1 MNLKRIHWKRVLLFV
16 VLPLVLLVTLIVLC
30 VRSCEHRKEPGY
42 GYEGD
47 SLAVTE
53 PQYFYG
59 ICIDSMFVEE
69 GQIEQGQVLSTLFA
83 SKGISPKVTE
93 YIARNHK
100 DVLDVSKI
108 RSGNRYFFLV
118 SNDTLEQPLFWIYE
132 VNRRNY
138 ALFSL
143 TDSLTAWRFQKELE
157 VRPARTSGVITSSL
171 WNAVIQNGGDANLA
185 VHLSDV
191 YAWTIDF
198 FGIQEGDCFD
208 VAYDRQYIDGQP
220 VGMGEVIYST
230 FVHCGDTLRAIAYE
244 QDGVLGFYNEKGEN
258 LRKAFLKAPLNYR
271 RISSHFSNSRLHPVF
286 KYYRPHH
293 GVDYAAP
300 MGTPVSSIGDGV
312 VIKKAYQANGAGY
325 YLQIKH
331 NATYTTSYMHLS
343 KYASGIAVG
352 VRVKQGQVIGYV
364 GSTGASTGP
373 HLDFR
378 VFKNGTPIDPLK
390 LESPPADPIKPS
402 DMPEFKK
409 VADYWMRVMKNPEI
423 PDFYVAEPEADSLS
437 EVSSVGVSSSGSV
450 ASSI

>member
-1 MNLKRIHWKRVLLFV
+1 MNLKRINWKRVLLFI
-16 VLPLVLLVTLIVLC
+16 VLPLVLLVSTILLC
-30 VRSCEHRKEPGY
+30 VRSCQHRREPGY
-42 GYEGD
+42 DYSVD
-47 SLAVTE
+47 TTAASE
-53 PQYFYG
+53 PHYFYG

-69 GQIEQGQVLSTLFA
+69 GQIESGQFFSTLFA

-93 YIARNHK
+93 HIVHNHK

-108 RSGNRYFFLV
+108 RSGNRYYFLLT
-118 SNDTLEQPLFWIYE
+118 NDTLERPLFWIYE

-220 VGMGEVIYST
+220 VGMGEVIYSM
-230 FVHCGDTLRAIAYE
+230 FVHSGDTLRAIAYE

-271 RISSHFSNSRLHPVF
+271 RISSYFSNSRLHPVY

-300 MGTPVSSIGDGV
+300 VGTPVSSIGDGV
-312 VIKKAYQANGAGY
+312 VIKKGYQAGGAGY
-325 YLQIKH
+325 YLKIKH

-343 KYASGIAVG
+343 KFASGIAEG

-378 VFKNGTPIDPLK
+378 VFKNGTPVDPLK

-409 VADYWMRVMKNPEI
+409 VADYWMRVMKNPEV
-423 PDFYVAEPEADSLS
+423 PAFYVAEPDSL
-437 EVSSVGVSSSGSV
+437 EVSSSSGSV
-450 ASSI
+450 VSI